1 MNTTT
6 AVIQCGIQFCPAST
20 VAGSRRVWF
29 CGAHR
34 WPGGQHDKG
43 VTVLVNG
50 EDARFIDGVTYDVT
64 FSSGRGVKGRV
75 RGAFTLEGSN
85 DSRLRFD
92 IEVLGASLFVAVDP
106 DHIDRVVAI

>member
-1 MNTTT
+1 MNDVF
-6 AVIQCGIQFCPAST
+6 AVTQCSIQFCPAST
-20 VAGSRRVWF
+20 AGSRRDWH
-29 CGAHR
+29 CGAHQ
-34 WPGGQHDKG
+34 WPGGQFDKG

-64 FSSGRGVKGRV
+64 FASGRGVKGRV
-75 RGAFTLEGSN
+75 RGKFSLEGSN

-92 IEVLGASLFVAVDP
+92 IDVMGASLFVAVDP